1 MPYRSVVSRELAEL
15 LGVLAHPHRLRIVE
29 ELRGREL
36 DVGSLKGLLEV
47 SHSGVSQH
55 LALLRAHRLVAE
67 RREGRH
73 VFYRLCQ
80 PELASWLLDGLTFLE
95 SDVASSQQLRRD
107 VRRARADWST
117 AV

>member
-1 MPYRSVVSRELAEL
+1 
-15 LGVLAHPHRLRIVE
+15 
-29 ELRGREL
+29 
-36 DVGSLKGLLEV
+36 
-47 SHSGVSQH
+47 
-55 LALLRAHRLVAE
+55 VAE